1 MTEDTAP
8 IIRPIIQTVT
18 GMAASDG
25 AGVRLKRV
33 LGQPALDMLDPFL
46 MLDEFKSDR
55 AEDYIAGFPDHPHRG
70 FETVTYMLAG
80 RMRHADNKGHEGVI
94 EAGGVQWMT
103 AGSGIVHSEMPEQD
117 DGLMWGFQLW
127 INLPAAEKM
136 KPPAY
141 QEFDAEAIP
150 EEARDGGCLVRVVAG
165 ETAAGTRGPV
175 SGISTT
181 PLHLDITLP
190 PPGARFEEPVA
201 AANNAFV
208 YVYDGAA
215 AATDAD
221 GTAITLAAGNLG
233 VLGAGDTARITAGA
247 AGAKA
252 LLLAARPIAEP
263 VARYGPFVMNTRAEI
278 VQAVEDM
285 QAGRI

>member
-190 PPGARFEEPVA
+190 PPGGGRASRSRSRRQTTPSSTFTTAPPRQPMRMARRSPSRREIWGCSAP
-201 AANNAFV
+201 
-208 YVYDGAA
+208 
-215 AATDAD
+215 
-221 GTAITLAAGNLG
+221 AIPRASPPARR
-233 VLGAGDTARITAGA
+233 APRRCCWRHARSPSRWRATARS
-247 AGAKA
+247 
-252 LLLAARPIAEP
+252 
-263 VARYGPFVMNTRAEI
+263 
-278 VQAVEDM
+278 
-285 QAGRI
+285 

>member
-1 MTEDTAP
+1 MGLSIVDQLAGGGENEA
-8 IIRPIIQTVT
+8 
-18 GMAASDG
+18 
-25 AGVRLKRV
+25 AGVSGVRRRGDSRGGARRRL
-33 LGQPALDMLDPFL
+33 LGPRRRRRDRGWHPRAGQRHFHHPAP
-46 MLDEFKSDR
+46 SR
-55 AEDYIAGFPDHPHRG
+55 HHP
-70 FETVTYMLAG
+70 A
-80 RMRHADNKGHEGVI
+80 
-94 EAGGVQWMT
+94 
-103 AGSGIVHSEMPEQD
+103 
-117 DGLMWGFQLW
+117 
-127 INLPAAEKM
+127 
-136 KPPAY
+136 
-141 QEFDAEAIP
+141 
-150 EEARDGGCLVRVVAG
+150 
-165 ETAAGTRGPV
+165 
-175 SGISTT
+175 
-181 PLHLDITLP
+181 